1 VSTPPRAFRRK
12 RSSSSRSDASAWCFG
27 ALADILAAAL
37 QGTERI
43 GKLALWSAVQQY
55 ISGAIAI
62 GLLLDHKG
70 VVVYA
75 LVVSSGSIIP
85 IVANGYHLWPEIRGR
100 MSIDLRLWR
109 VIAVGGL
116 PFLLWSAILLV
127 YGSIDILMLQEMA
140 GSKTVG
146 WYTLAYSF
154 VGIPTLLPSV
164 LMTVIFPSLSTKAL
178 ASSSEF
184 SRTVNRAL
192 QVAVF
197 VGTPMATGIALTA
210 GNIIRLLHY
219 SAGYEQAVPLIRILA
234 FHIPIVGMDMIL
246 AIALTAKDRQKAWL
260 LVGCIAVVFNPAA
273 NFIAIPLTKTRFGD
287 GAIGASIVT
296 VATEVV
302 MMIGA
307 IYLRPSGVLDRAT
320 QSFLVR
326 CAVASAVMI
335 PPVMLA
341 DRAPL
346 AVKVA
351 IGVAA
356 FVIATLG
363 LRLAS
368 VRESRDGVSQ
378 ILRSIRER
386 GRLASL
392 STGMES

>member
-1 VSTPPRAFRRK
+1 
-12 RSSSSRSDASAWCFG
+12 
-27 ALADILAAAL
+27 
-37 QGTERI
+37 
-43 GKLALWSAVQQY
+43 
-55 ISGAIAI
+55 
-62 GLLLDHKG
+62 
-70 VVVYA
+70 
-75 LVVSSGSIIP
+75 
-85 IVANGYHLWPEIRGR
+85 
-100 MSIDLRLWR
+100 
-109 VIAVGGL
+109 
-116 PFLLWSAILLV
+116 
-127 YGSIDILMLQEMA
+127 
-140 GSKTVG
+140 
-146 WYTLAYSF
+146 
-154 VGIPTLLPSV
+154 
-164 LMTVIFPSLSTKAL
+164 
-178 ASSSEF
+178 
-184 SRTVNRAL
+184 
-192 QVAVF
+192 
-197 VGTPMATGIALTA
+197 
-210 GNIIRLLHY
+210 
-219 SAGYEQAVPLIRILA
+219 
-234 FHIPIVGMDMIL
+234 
-246 AIALTAKDRQKAWL
+246 
-260 LVGCIAVVFNPAA
+260 VGCIAVVFNPAA